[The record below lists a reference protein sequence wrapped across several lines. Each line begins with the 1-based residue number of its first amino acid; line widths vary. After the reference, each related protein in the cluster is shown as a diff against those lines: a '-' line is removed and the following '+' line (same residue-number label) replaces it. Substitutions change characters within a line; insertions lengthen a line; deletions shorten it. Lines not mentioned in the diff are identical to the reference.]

1 MATRVKVMAIL
12 APKAGH
18 EAELETLLRSMAEAS
33 RKEPGNLH
41 YDLWH
46 SPDQPGHFVLD
57 EAYVD
62 DEAVAFHRGTP
73 YFQAYLSRI
82 NDLAERTV
90 FVLGA
95 VDVVPGTG
103 IATKID
109 PGQDRSA
116 NAGLSFRHDAEN
128 PLSPLGP

>member
-18 EAELETLLRSMAEAS
+18 EAELETLLRSVAEAS

-46 SPDQPGHFVLD
+46 SPDEPGHFVLD

-62 DEAVAFHRGTP
+62 ADAVAVHRESK
-73 YFQAYLSRI
+73 YFRAYLERI

-90 FVLGA
+90 FVL
-95 VDVVPGTG
+95 DP
-103 IATKID
+103 ID
-109 PGQDRSA
+109 TLRA
-116 NAGLSFRHDAEN
+116 RA
-128 PLSPLGP
+128 